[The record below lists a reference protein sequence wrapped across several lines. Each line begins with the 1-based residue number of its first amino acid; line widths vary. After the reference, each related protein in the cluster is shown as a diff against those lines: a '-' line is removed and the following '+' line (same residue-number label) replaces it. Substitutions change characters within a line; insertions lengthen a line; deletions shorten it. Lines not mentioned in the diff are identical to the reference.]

1 MLDNISLLILLSGC
15 ALFIVFALWAKHNEV
30 PDNKSGKMRSRHRH
44 SH

>member
-15 ALFIVFALWAKHNEV
+15 ALFIAFALWAKHNEA
-30 PDNKSGKMRSRHRH
+30 PDDKSGKMRGRHRH